1 MINRE
6 LIDIII
12 LVSLIP
18 AGTLLFAWIYQKKDR
33 NIFSAFISIASVVAL
48 YNLSIFLLE
57 KFSIVEITYRSFWT
71 YITTA
76 IFIIFISVYESV
88 SIKYFSIKYFVSVLL
103 ILIASIIWLPLNYIV
118 SIGSALIIGLIGVG
132 IYFGIKKIVSKK

>member
-103 ILIASIIWLPLNYIV
+103 ILIASIIWLPLNYFV